1 MNPPHDQ
8 PSINVFIAGAES
20 KFKWL
25 GTNVL
30 TPEGKPF
37 GGSSWIDVR
46 EYPLRGKNG
55 DDGTRQRSH
64 GGHYR
69 RRLLTACDSL
79 LQCYEWG
86 CLASAP
92 WPPRTFRSPTLMSPS
107 HPSLH
112 VRVLQSP
119 ATFVQCSHAPLLV
132 CPLPPAAAKDAV
144 KALLEE
150 HKVDVIVAVTHIS
163 LPQDKE
169 LATKVPEIDV
179 RTSAIHRTT
188 RVNVS
193 LSRALLVQIIIGGH
207 DHVPYC
213 LFEHKVFIMK
223 VGQNAEYLG
232 RIDINYTRNDLAK
245 PNAQAREKGT
255 PLCCFCQQLY
265 RAVSESCFR
274 CRAWCV

>member
-1 MNPPHDQ
+1 VGLFGVCTLATPNLSFPDADVTFAPIIACTRS
-8 PSINVFIAGAES
+8 SITGHVRAM
-20 KFKWL
+20 
-25 GTNVL
+25 L
-30 TPEGKPF
+30 T
-37 GGSSWIDVR
+37 
-46 EYPLRGKNG
+46 
-55 DDGTRQRSH
+55 
-64 GGHYR
+64 
-69 RRLLTACDSL
+69 
-79 LQCYEWG
+79 
-86 CLASAP
+86 
-92 WPPRTFRSPTLMSPS
+92 RTFAGLS
-107 HPSLH
+107 
-112 VRVLQSP
+112 
-119 ATFVQCSHAPLLV
+119 
-132 CPLPPAAAKDAV
+132 PPAAAKDAV

-188 RVNVS
+188 QVNVS

-245 PNAQAREKGT
+245 PNAQAREKGS
-255 PLCCFCQQLY
+255 PPCCFCQQLY

-274 CRAWCV
+274 CRVWCVRHHVSLPGFISLDWKVKANRGIPSDERIDAVIRYWLMFARRLPTC

>member
-1 MNPPHDQ
+1 M
-8 PSINVFIAGAES
+8 AM
-20 KFKWL
+20 
-25 GTNVL
+25 TVL
-30 TPEGKPF
+30 TNARP
-37 GGSSWIDVR
+37 
-46 EYPLRGKNG
+46 
-55 DDGTRQRSH
+55 
-64 GGHYR
+64 GHCR
-69 RRLLTACDSL
+69 RRLLTPGAL
-79 LQCYEWG
+79 LQCCEWG

-92 WPPRTFRSPTLMSPS
+92 WPPRTFRSPTRMSPS

-112 VRVLQSP
+112 VRSSITGHVRAMLTR
-119 ATFVQCSHAPLLV
+119 TFVGP
-132 CPLPPAAAKDAV
+132 PLPLAAAKDAV

-150 HKVDVIVAVTHIS
+150 HKVDVIIAVTHIS

-193 LSRALLVQIIIGGH
+193 LSRALLAQIIIGGH

-245 PNAQAREKGT
+245 PNAQGREKGT
-255 PLCCFCQQLY
+255 SFCCFCQQLY

-274 CRAWCV
+274 YRVLCVLAYQGSFHSTGR